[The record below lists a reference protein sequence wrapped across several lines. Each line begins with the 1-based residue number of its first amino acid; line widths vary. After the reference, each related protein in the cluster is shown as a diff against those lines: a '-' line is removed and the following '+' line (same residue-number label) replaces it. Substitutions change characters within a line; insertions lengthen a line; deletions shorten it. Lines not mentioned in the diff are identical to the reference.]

1 MANLFALLRDLG
13 DHIANKRDGAG
24 NRPYDNEAVESRFR
38 SVLPNLLESYLVPF
52 PGMQTFEHLIR
63 IRLCVNLGCS
73 LFQGCI
79 MRLVCSREGFGFKG
93 LTINRGKTASI
104 FKCTLHVLI
113 LNSGEFS
120 SHQYEERV

>member
-52 PGMQTFEHLIR
+52 PGMQAFEHLIR
-63 IRLCVNLGCS
+63 VHLCVNLKCS

-79 MRLVCSREGFGFKG
+79 IRLVCSRKGFEFKG
-93 LTINRGKTASI
+93 LRVLI
-104 FKCTLHVLI
+104 FKCTRHALI